1 MYNERPAFDAVLSA
15 QPSAILNVTP
25 GTRSALAFVNDW
37 LAAIEQLEAPVCR
50 SRSAWPASDRQF
62 AAETDKRSVN

>member
-1 MYNERPAFDAVLSA
+1 MYNERPASDAVLGA

-37 LAAIEQLEAPVCR
+37 LAAIEQLEAPVAGHR
-50 SRSAWPASDRQF
+50 AHDPRA
-62 AAETDKRSVN
+62 TVNSQRKPINDW

>member
-1 MYNERPAFDAVLSA
+1 MYNERPAFDAVLGA

-25 GTRSALAFVNDW
+25 GRRSALAFVNDW

-50 SRSAWPASDRQF
+50 
-62 AAETDKRSVN
+62 TKRMARERPSIRKPINDP